1 MSFNSEAE
9 MHTIPVPEALDAG
22 HRHRLERK
30 SQPSKGFHLLPLI
43 FPYSHLSPIVLMAQ
57 VSPENVKSPTL
68 CGVLRRVKIGY
79 G

>member
-1 MSFNSEAE
+1 MPYDPCPSSSGCR
-9 MHTIPVPEALDAG
+9 TSALLREQNQ
-22 HRHRLERK
+22 H
-30 SQPSKGFHLLPLI
+30 PKGFHLLPLI

-68 CGVLRRVKIGY
+68 CGVVRRVKIGY